1 MAKTSIAGYDADHV
15 TIRGKDLVADL
26 MGKVSFT
33 ELMLLQLTGKTPTP
47 AQVTILDAVLVTIM
61 EHGLVPSAIVT
72 RLTHYG
78 APESVQGAI
87 VAGLLGVGDRF
98 AGTASECAQLLEKI
112 VAAAPNER
120 ANVATELVKDYRARK
135 RPIPG
140 FGHPIHRDVDPRSKR
155 LIDIVK
161 AAHAAGER
169 ATAAAGAIG
178 TSGATTSAPVGT
190 AATAAGASGVGTSG
204 GAASAAV
211 GNAAPTAGAGG
222 SGTSGAAASAA
233 VGTSAHPSAPASAGQ
248 YISALEHLEQAVL
261 SVVGKRIVT
270 NVSASIAVALCEAG
284 VPSKVSRGVV
294 LTARCAGLVG
304 HLHEE
309 SESPA
314 GEAMWNAITD
324 SVKYE
329 P

>member
-33 ELMLLQLTGKTPTP
+33 ELMLLQLTGKTPTR

-112 VAAAPNER
+112 VASADSER
-120 ANVATELVKDYRARK
+120 VNVATELVKDYRARK

-140 FGHPIHRDVDPRSKR
+140 FGHPIHRDLDPRSKR
-155 LIDIVK
+155 LVDIV
-161 AAHAAGER
+161 
-169 ATAAAGAIG
+169 
-178 TSGATTSAPVGT
+178 
-190 AATAAGASGVGTSG
+190 TAAGAKGDYV
-204 GAASAAV
+204 AALD
-211 GNAAPTAGAGG
+211 T
-222 SGTSGAAASAA
+222 
-233 VGTSAHPSAPASAGQ
+233 
-248 YISALEHLEQAVL
+248 LEQAVAT
-261 SVVGKRIVT
+261 VIGRRIVT
-270 NVSASIAVALCEAG
+270 NVSAAIAVALCEAG
-284 VPSKVSRGVV
+284 VPSKASRGVV

-304 HLHEE
+304 HLQEE

-324 SVKYE
+324 AVKYE

>member
-1 MAKTSIAGYDADHV
+1 MAKTSIAGYDAEHV

-112 VAAAPNER
+112 VAATPAER
-120 ANVATELVKDYRARK
+120 ANVASELVKDYRARK

-155 LIDIVK
+155 LIEIVR
-161 AAHAAGER
+161 AAN
-169 ATAAAGAIG
+169 
-178 TSGATTSAPVGT
+178 
-190 AATAAGASGVGTSG
+190 
-204 GAASAAV
+204 ASAAL
-211 GNAAPTAGAGG
+211 P
-222 SGTSGAAASAA
+222 SGTSGAA
-233 VGTSAHPSAPASAGQ
+233 
-248 YISALEHLEQAVL
+248 
-261 SVVGKRIVT
+261 
-270 NVSASIAVALCEAG
+270 
-284 VPSKVSRGVV
+284 VPV
-294 LTARCAGLVG
+294 
-304 HLHEE
+304 
-309 SESPA
+309 
-314 GEAMWNAITD
+314 
-324 SVKYE
+324 
-329 P
+329 

>member
-1 MAKTSIAGYDADHV
+1 MAKTSIAGYDAEHV

-33 ELMLLQLTGKTPTP
+33 ELMLLQLTGKTPAK

-112 VAAAPNER
+112 VAAPAADR
-120 ANVATELVKDYRARK
+120 ANVAVELVKDYRTRK

-161 AAHAAGER
+161 EANAAAAR
-169 ATAAAGAIG
+169 AGTSAAAAGA
-178 TSGATTSAPVGT
+178 TQSGT
-190 AATAAGASGVGTSG
+190 A
-204 GAASAAV
+204 
-211 GNAAPTAGAGG
+211 
-222 SGTSGAAASAA
+222 GAAAS
-233 VGTSAHPSAPASAGQ
+233 TPASAGS
-248 YISALEHLEQAVL
+248 YISALEHLEQAVTT
-261 SVVGKRIVT
+261 VIGKRIVT
-270 NVSASIAVALCEAG
+270 NVSAAIAVALCEAG
-284 VPSKVSRGVV
+284 VPSKVSRGIV

-309 SESPA
+309 SETPS

-324 SVKYE
+324 TVRYE

>member
-1 MAKTSIAGYDADHV
+1 MAKTSIAGYDAEHV

-112 VAAAPNER
+112 VAAAAGDR
-120 ANVATELVKDYRARK
+120 TNVATELVKDYRARK

-140 FGHPIHRDVDPRSKR
+140 FGHPIHRDIDPRSKR
-155 LIDIVK
+155 LVDIVK
-161 AAHAAGER
+161 AAQ
-169 ATAAAGAIG
+169 AAATPGG
-178 TSGATTSAPVGT
+178 T
-190 AATAAGASGVGTSG
+190 G
-204 GAASAAV
+204 GAAVSAA
-211 GNAAPTAGAGG
+211 
-222 SGTSGAAASAA
+222 SGTVADS
-233 VGTSAHPSAPASAGQ
+233 SAPASAGS
-248 YISALEHLEQAVL
+248 YISALELLEQAV
-261 SVVGKRIVT
+261 VTVIGRRIVT
-270 NVSASIAVALCEAG
+270 NVSAAIAVALCEAG
-284 VPSKVSRGVV
+284 VPSKASRGVV

-304 HLHEE
+304 HLQEE

>member
-112 VAAAPNER
+112 VAAAPAER
-120 ANVATELVKDYRARK
+120 ANAAVELVKDYRARK

-140 FGHPIHRDVDPRSKR
+140 FGHPIHRDVDPRSRR
-155 LIDIVK
+155 LVDIVK
-161 AAHAAGER
+161 AAHAA
-169 ATAAAGAIG
+169 
-178 TSGATTSAPVGT
+178 
-190 AATAAGASGVGTSG
+190 
-204 GAASAAV
+204 
-211 GNAAPTAGAGG
+211 AGG
-222 SGTSGAAASAA
+222 SAN
-233 VGTSAHPSAPASAGQ
+233 AGQ

-261 SVVGKRIVT
+261 TVVGKRIVT
-270 NVSASIAVALCEAG
+270 NVSAAIAVALCEAG

-309 SESPA
+309 SEAPA

-324 SVKYE
+324 AVKYE

>member
-1 MAKTSIAGYDADHV
+1 MAKTSIAGYDAEHV

-98 AGTASECAQLLEKI
+98 AGTASECAQLLETI
-112 VAAAPNER
+112 VAAPEADRASVAVER
-120 ANVATELVKDYRARK
+120 VKDYRSRK

-155 LIDIVK
+155 LVDIVR
-161 AAHAAGER
+161 AAHA
-169 ATAAAGAIG
+169 T
-178 TSGATTSAPVGT
+178 
-190 AATAAGASGVGTSG
+190 AGAS
-204 GAASAAV
+204 
-211 GNAAPTAGAGG
+211 G

-233 VGTSAHPSAPASAGQ
+233 IGTAPLSSAPAGAGQ
-248 YISALEHLEQAVL
+248 YISALEHLEQAVA
-261 SVVGKRIVT
+261 SVIGRRIVT
-270 NVSASIAVALCEAG
+270 NVSAAIAVALCEAG

-324 SVKYE
+324 TVKYE

>member
-1 MAKTSIAGYDADHV
+1 MAKTSIAGYDAEHV

-98 AGTASECAQLLEKI
+98 AGTASECAQLLERI
-112 VAAAPNER
+112 VAAASDSER
-120 ANVATELVKDYRARK
+120 MTVATELVKDYRARK

-155 LIDIVK
+155 LVEIV
-161 AAHAAGER
+161 R
-169 ATAAAGAIG
+169 AAGAKG
-178 TSGATTSAPVGT
+178 DYVA
-190 AATAAGASGVGTSG
+190 
-204 GAASAAV
+204 
-211 GNAAPTAGAGG
+211 
-222 SGTSGAAASAA
+222 
-233 VGTSAHPSAPASAGQ
+233 
-248 YISALEHLEQAVL
+248 ALESLEQAVAT
-261 SVVGKRIVT
+261 VIGRRIVT
-270 NVSASIAVALCEAG
+270 NVSAAIAVALCEAG
-284 VPSKVSRGVV
+284 VPSRASRGVV

-304 HLHEE
+304 HLQEE

-324 SVKYE
+324 AVKYE

>member
-1 MAKTSIAGYDADHV
+1 MAKTSIAGYDAEHV

-112 VAAAPNER
+112 VAAAAGEH

-155 LIDIVK
+155 LVDIVK
-161 AAHAAGER
+161 AA
-169 ATAAAGAIG
+169 GAKG
-178 TSGATTSAPVGT
+178 DYVA
-190 AATAAGASGVGTSG
+190 
-204 GAASAAV
+204 
-211 GNAAPTAGAGG
+211 
-222 SGTSGAAASAA
+222 
-233 VGTSAHPSAPASAGQ
+233 
-248 YISALEHLEQAVL
+248 ALETLE
-261 SVVGKRIVT
+261 
-270 NVSASIAVALCEAG
+270 
-284 VPSKVSRGVV
+284 
-294 LTARCAGLVG
+294 
-304 HLHEE
+304 
-309 SESPA
+309 
-314 GEAMWNAITD
+314 
-324 SVKYE
+324 
-329 P
+329 

>member
-1 MAKTSIAGYDADHV
+1 MAAKTSIAGYDADHV

-112 VAAAPNER
+112 VAAPDAGR
-120 ANVATELVKDYRARK
+120 ANVAVELVKDYRARK

-155 LIDIVK
+155 LVDIVK
-161 AAHAAGER
+161 G
-169 ATAAAGAIG
+169 AGA
-178 TSGATTSAPVGT
+178 TGAFVA
-190 AATAAGASGVGTSG
+190 
-204 GAASAAV
+204 
-211 GNAAPTAGAGG
+211 
-222 SGTSGAAASAA
+222 
-233 VGTSAHPSAPASAGQ
+233 
-248 YISALEHLEQAVL
+248 ALETLEQAV
-261 SVVGKRIVT
+261 VTVIGRRIVT
-270 NVSASIAVALCEAG
+270 NVSAAIAVALCEAG

-324 SVKYE
+324 TVKYE

>member
-1 MAKTSIAGYDADHV
+1 MAKTSIAGYDAEHV

-33 ELMLLQLTGKTPTP
+33 ELMLLQLTGKTPTA

-112 VAAAPNER
+112 VAAPAADR
-120 ANVATELVKDYRARK
+120 ANVAVELVKDYRARK

-140 FGHPIHRDVDPRSKR
+140 FGHPIHRDVDPRSQR
-155 LIDIVK
+155 LVDIAK
-161 AAHAAGER
+161 G
-169 ATAAAGAIG
+169 AGAKGDFI
-178 TSGATTSAPVGT
+178 A
-190 AATAAGASGVGTSG
+190 
-204 GAASAAV
+204 
-211 GNAAPTAGAGG
+211 
-222 SGTSGAAASAA
+222 
-233 VGTSAHPSAPASAGQ
+233 
-248 YISALEHLEQAVL
+248 ALETLEQAVAT
-261 SVVGKRIVT
+261 VIGRRIVT
-270 NVSASIAVALCEAG
+270 NVSAAIAVALCEAG

-324 SVKYE
+324 TVKYE

>member
-1 MAKTSIAGYDADHV
+1 
-15 TIRGKDLVADL
+15 
-26 MGKVSFT
+26 
-33 ELMLLQLTGKTPTP
+33 
-47 AQVTILDAVLVTIM
+47 VLVTIM

-112 VAAAPNER
+112 VAASDGDR
-120 ANVATELVKDYRARK
+120 MNVAVELVKGYRAHK

-140 FGHPIHRDVDPRSKR
+140 FGHPIHKDVDPRSKR
-155 LIDIVK
+155 LVDIVK
-161 AAHAAGER
+161 G
-169 ATAAAGAIG
+169 AGAKGDFI
-178 TSGATTSAPVGT
+178 A
-190 AATAAGASGVGTSG
+190 
-204 GAASAAV
+204 
-211 GNAAPTAGAGG
+211 
-222 SGTSGAAASAA
+222 
-233 VGTSAHPSAPASAGQ
+233 
-248 YISALEHLEQAVL
+248 ALETLEQAVAT
-261 SVVGKRIVT
+261 VIGRRIVT
-270 NVSASIAVALCEAG
+270 NVSAAIAVALCEAG

-309 SESPA
+309 SESPT

>member
-1 MAKTSIAGYDADHV
+1 MAKTSIAGYDAEHV

-33 ELMLLQLTGKTPTP
+33 ELMLLQLTGKTPTR

-112 VAAAPNER
+112 VASADSER
-120 ANVATELVKDYRARK
+120 VNVATELVKDYRARK

-140 FGHPIHRDVDPRSKR
+140 FGHPIHRDLDPRSKR
-155 LIDIVK
+155 LVDIV
-161 AAHAAGER
+161 
-169 ATAAAGAIG
+169 
-178 TSGATTSAPVGT
+178 
-190 AATAAGASGVGTSG
+190 TAAGAKGDYV
-204 GAASAAV
+204 AALD
-211 GNAAPTAGAGG
+211 T
-222 SGTSGAAASAA
+222 
-233 VGTSAHPSAPASAGQ
+233 
-248 YISALEHLEQAVL
+248 LEQAVAT
-261 SVVGKRIVT
+261 VIGRRIVT
-270 NVSASIAVALCEAG
+270 NVSAAIAVALCEAG
-284 VPSKVSRGVV
+284 VPSKASRGVV

-304 HLHEE
+304 HLQEE

-324 SVKYE
+324 AVKYE